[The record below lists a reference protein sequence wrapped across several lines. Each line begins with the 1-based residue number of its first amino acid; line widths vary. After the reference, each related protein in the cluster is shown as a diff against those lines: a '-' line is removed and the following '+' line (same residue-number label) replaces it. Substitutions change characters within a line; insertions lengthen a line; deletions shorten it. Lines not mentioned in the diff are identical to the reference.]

1 MELALEDIR
10 FTFFKINKCGYY
22 PWRGAGAAFGDTEDT
37 LDQLQKWSAGK
48 DLSQTKISNPCK
60 DDDILATYLFDIKKY
75 KNFWVIACW
84 NETPSSANSVTS
96 ISPNS
101 KVGSPK
107 IHDNPLVKGTIAG
120 YPTYFLFF
128 PKDALMATMRI
139 GNVPTGRMAME
150 KYIGSFLETQTKYV
164 SVKEDSKEEVIYS
177 YSNQPDRKPMKVW
190 PKFSLT
196 PVKKPGHEDFL
207 RREINKIRKIVKTA
221 HINTSITRDRAMF
234 QRLRRFI
241 IGMPSTTTTYSEKR
255 IYLEMDYEPTLEEFE
270 SIIEEE
276 SAVTSRKW
284 DDVGFSLTGDTE
296 IYWLGRSRASANV
309 SIVVNRDDDNV
320 VNLDL
325 LVRQI
330 SKKMNEIIAIAN
342 E

>member
-1 MELALEDIR
+1 MEDIR

-22 PWRGAGAAFGDTEDT
+22 PWRGASASFGDTEDT
-37 LDQLQKWSAGK
+37 LGQLQKWSAGK

-60 DDDILATYLFDIKKY
+60 DDDIVATYLFDIKKH
-75 KNFWVIACW
+75 KNFWIIACW

-107 IHDNPLVKGTIAG
+107 IHDNPLVTGTIAG

-164 SVKEDSKEEVIYS
+164 SVKEASEEEVIYS

-207 RREINKIRKIVKTA
+207 RGEINKIRKIVKTA

-241 IGMPSTTTTYSEKR
+241 IGMPSTTTTHSEKR
-255 IYLEMDYEPTLEEFE
+255 IYLEMDYEPTQEEFE
-270 SIIEEE
+270 SIVEEE
-276 SAVTSRKW
+276 SAVASRKW

-309 SIVVNRDDDNV
+309 GIPVSRDNDNV
-320 VNLDL
+320 VILDML
-325 LVRQI
+325 AVQI
-330 SKKMNEIIAIAN
+330 SRNMTEIMAIAN